1 MTPHRPTLPLMPA
14 RAPAPLHHRAA
25 ENLAFIRSTLERSGQ
40 FTAVPGRGGVIM
52 GLVALAGAWLAHRQ
66 SDTAS
71 WLMVWIATACIGFS
85 VALVSIVWKAR
96 AARVPL
102 LAGPGRKFAFAL
114 APSLVVAVL
123 LTLPLAASGQSE
135 LLPAL
140 WLLLYGTAVTASG
153 AFSIPAVGVMGI
165 AYLALG
171 AAALSTPHWGDFYL
185 AAGFG
190 GLDIGFGI
198 WIWRR
203 HGG

>member
-1 MTPHRPTLPLMPA
+1 
-14 RAPAPLHHRAA
+14 
-25 ENLAFIRSTLERSGQ
+25 
-40 FTAVPGRGGVIM
+40 M
-52 GLVALAGAWLAHRQ
+52 GLVACAGAWLAHRQ
-66 SDTAS
+66 NDAAT
-71 WLMVWIATACIGFS
+71 WLTIWIATACIGFM
-85 VALVSIVWKAR
+85 VAVVSIVLKAR
-96 AARVPL
+96 RARVPL

-114 APSLVVAVL
+114 APSLVAAVL
-123 LTLPLAASGQSE
+123 LTVALAASGQSE

-165 AYLALG
+165 LYVTLG
-171 AAALSTPHWGDFYL
+171 AAALFTPQWGDFYL

-190 GLDIGFGI
+190 GLHIGFGI